1 MKIIQLT
8 DLHLAEAGV
17 HPYQIDVRGNFIRA
31 LDTVVA
37 HGFDLLVISG
47 DICYD
52 VGQAPTYQWVKA
64 ELGARNIPYAI
75 IPGNHDDTAMMVDCF
90 GLQHAVQDTQLFYTI
105 IGDAGEC
112 LIFLDSSSQS
122 VSDLQLDF
130 LRQQLRTHQQPVCLF
145 IHHPPLPMGVPFMDG
160 KHALRQPQ
168 PLLDAL
174 VAHPYPI
181 TVFSGHYHGEK
192 SVRWRNVDVHITPSC
207 FYQIDWKLADFAVD
221 HTRIAYRHI
230 VFEGEKL
237 THGVVYF

>member
-17 HPYQIDVRGNFIRA
+17 NPYEIDVRGNFIRA
-31 LDTVVA
+31 LDTITA
-37 HGFDLLVISG
+37 HHFDLLVISG

-52 VGQAPTYQWVKA
+52 VGQAPTYHWVRA
-64 ELGARNIPYAI
+64 ELNARNIPYAL
-75 IPGNHDDTAMMVDCF
+75 IPGNHDDTNMMIDCF
-90 GLQHAVQDTQLFYTI
+90 DLHHAAQAGQLFYTI
-105 IGDAGEC
+105 IGDADEC

-122 VSDLQLDF
+122 LSHLQLDF
-130 LRQQLRTHQQPVCLF
+130 LRQQLLTYRQPVCLF
-145 IHHPPLPMGVPFMDG
+145 IHHPPLPMGVPFMDT

-168 PLLDAL
+168 PLLDILA
-174 VAHPYPI
+174 AHPYPI

-192 SVRWRNVDVHITPSC
+192 SVRWRNVDAHITPSC

-230 VFEGEKL
+230 VFEAEKL
-237 THGVVYF
+237 THAVVYF